1 MELDGLRCPVVI
13 AHMERP
19 DQNYLDT
26 YSYLPTNSLSIEL
39 HWQPAGTYLF
49 SERSFTF
56 GEFIV
61 KRYISRVTLRNGEF
75 QVVSEDEYR
84 SRDVAF

>member
-1 MELDGLRCPVVI
+1 MRFPVVI
-13 AHMERP
+13 AHMERR

-26 YSYLPTNSLSIEL
+26 YSYLPTNSLSNFDRA
-39 HWQPAGTYLF
+39 AGTYLF
-49 SERSFTF
+49 SESSFTF
-56 GEFIV
+56 GNFIV

-75 QVVSEDEYR
+75 QVVSEDKYR